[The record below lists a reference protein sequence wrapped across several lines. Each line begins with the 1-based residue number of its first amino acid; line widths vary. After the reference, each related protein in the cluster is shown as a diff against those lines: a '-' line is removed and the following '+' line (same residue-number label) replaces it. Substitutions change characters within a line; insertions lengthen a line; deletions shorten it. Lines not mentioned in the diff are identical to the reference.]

1 MRLATLLLLFSLAGC
16 WGHEEYQL
24 PDRPMRRD
32 GTMLCSDAVSGGG
45 VAIVAGELKCFAV
58 TLIRDDLFPI
68 RPGTIPM
75 AAKKKTSPKLFCFVL
90 MPFKAEFD
98 DIYDHG
104 IKAACEETHAVYCE
118 RVDKQIY
125 AERWLDRIYNQISK
139 ADIIVAEMTE
149 ENLNVFYEVGYAHA
163 LGKQTILL
171 SQTVDKIPSD
181 LLAYNHVVYG
191 KSITKLKS
199 LLTPQ
204 IQWYVD
210 NGIGGESQSRAEL
223 EVSINGQRLD
233 TAKSAEENGKF
244 RCGDELLVTIQNVSN
259 HVLMATDYF
268 VVFETSN
275 SLRLKT
281 PEPDPFNYPVVKL
294 GHRLQHSL
302 QFFESLFPGQADSKS
317 VDFHRSA
324 AYEPDDETV
333 SLKVFTARGPMEF
346 PIVLYGKQA
355 DDGPGP
361 MFIS

>member
-1 MRLATLLLLFSLAGC
+1 MRLATLLLFSLGGC

-32 GTMLCSDAVSGGG
+32 GTMLCSDAVSGDG
-45 VAIVAGELKCFAV
+45 VAIVTGELKLHAV
-58 TLIRDDLFPI
+58 TLNRRDSISI
-68 RPGTIPM
+68 RPRANQM

-98 DIYDHG
+98 DIYDLG
-104 IKAACEETHAVYCE
+104 IKAACEETRAVYCE
-118 RVDKQIY
+118 RVDKQIF

-139 ADIIVAEMTE
+139 ADIIVAEMTGQ
-149 ENLNVFYEVGYAHA
+149 NPNVFYEVGYAHA

-171 SQTVDKIPSD
+171 SQTVDEIPSD
-181 LLAYNHVVYG
+181 LRAYNHVVYG
-191 KSITKLKS
+191 KSITTLKS
-199 LLTPQ
+199 LLTPK

-244 RCGDELLVTIQNVSN
+244 RCADGLLVTIQNVSN
-259 HVLMATDYF
+259 HVLRATDYF

-281 PEPDPFNYPVVKL
+281 SEPHPFNYPLVML
-294 GHRLQHSL
+294 GHCFQHSL
-302 QFFESLFPGQADSKS
+302 QFLESLFPGQADSRS
-317 VDFHRSA
+317 VAFHRSA
-324 AYEPDDETV
+324 ANEPDDETV

-346 PIVLYGKQA
+346 PIVLYGIQA
-355 DDGPGP
+355 DDRPSA
-361 MFIS
+361 MFLS